1 MKSIKLAVVA
11 GLAGG
16 LTACVAPV
24 VEIKKDPVVVE
35 KPKVVEK
42 TVKEVFAE
50 AVAAF
55 DAGKLDEAQAGF
67 AKVAAKVPN
76 NVVVQFNSG
85 VIAEKQGK
93 IPDATAFYE
102 AANKL
107 DPKHKPTLLNL
118 GRVYRQQDKFDA
130 AIALYEAAL
139 KDPANEYDVELN
151 NNLTVAYR
159 LAKKYKEAEATA
171 RKVLARTKDNPDA
184 YKNLALIYF
193 DQGNYR
199 LAEFISA
206 NARKLDDKDPGVYN
220 NLGLI
225 YLKLDERRLALGQF
239 QKAVSL
245 NKDFAPSLFNIGAM
259 ALTYRDYDGAEKV
272 LSRATELDQNSYEG
286 FLAYAFALDGQKG
299 RDAKKGLKA
308 GELFE
313 RVLAIK
319 ADQNDAICGAAW
331 AYAADKGGWDKALG
345 FLERCKALPTTTP
358 VDQQLIDSK
367 MKGIVAM
374 QKAGAAAAAQPKPE
388 EKEKPKATGG
398 PSLLDKV
405 SDEAAK
411 NEPPPGETPPAAPAD
426 GAAPAPA
433 PGAAPAPATGGTAPA
448 PAPAPAPK
456 SETKTET
463 KGEAAPAEAAP
474 AAK

>member
-1 MKSIKLAVVA
+1 MKSIRFAAL
-11 GLAGG
+11 
-16 LTACVAPV
+16 
-24 VEIKKDPVVVE
+24 VVVGTAGFMGCPPAAVE
-35 KPKVVEK
+35 VKKEEVVKAPPKPVEK
-42 TVKEVFAE
+42 TIKEVFTD

-55 DAGKLDEAQAGF
+55 DAGKFDDAQAGF
-67 AKVAAKVPN
+67 GKVAAKFPN
-76 NVVVQFNSG
+76 NVVVQFNLG
-85 VIAEKQGK
+85 VISERQGK
-93 IPDATAFYE
+93 LTEAAGYYE
-102 AANKL
+102 VANKL

-118 GRVYRQQDKFDA
+118 GRVYRQQDKFDN

-159 LAKKYKEAEATA
+159 LAKKYALAESTA

-193 DQGNYR
+193 DQGNFR
-199 LAEFISA
+199 LAEFISD

-225 YLKLDERRLALGQF
+225 YLKFDDRRRALGQF
-239 QKAVSL
+239 QKAVTL
-245 NKDFAPSLFNIGAM
+245 NKDFAPSLFNIGTM

-272 LSRATELDQNSYEG
+272 LSRATAIDQNSYEG

-299 RDAKKGLKA
+299 RDAKKGIKA
-308 GELFE
+308 GEMFE

-331 AYAADKGGWDKALG
+331 AYAADKAGWDKALG
-345 FLERCKALPTTTP
+345 FLDRCKALPGTSAT
-358 VDQQLIDSK
+358 DQQLIDSK

-388 EKEKPKATGG
+388 EKPKVTPTG

-405 SDEAAK
+405 SDDAAK
-411 NEPPPGETPPAAPAD
+411 QDPGATTDPAATPPA
-426 GAAPAPA
+426 GAAPAA
-433 PGAAPAPATGGTAPA
+433 SPA
-448 PAPAPAPK
+448 PAPAPA
-456 SETKTET
+456 
-463 KGEAAPAEAAP
+463 APAPAP
-474 AAK
+474 K

>member
-1 MKSIKLAVVA
+1 MSAHMKSIRIAAMMVVTGAGFMGCPPAAVEVKKEE
-11 GLAGG
+11 
-16 LTACVAPV
+16 VVIAPP
-24 VEIKKDPVVVE
+24 KPVE
-35 KPKVVEK
+35 KSS
-42 TVKEVFAE
+42 KEIFAD

-55 DAGKLDEAQAGF
+55 DAGKLDDAQAGF

-85 VIAEKQGK
+85 VIAERQGK
-93 IPDATAFYE
+93 LTEAAGFYE

-118 GRVYRQQDKFDA
+118 GRVYRQQDKFDN
-130 AIALYEAAL
+130 AIALYEGAL
-139 KDPANEYDVELN
+139 KDPANEFDVELN

-159 LAKKYKEAEATA
+159 LAKKYPLAEATA

-220 NLGLI
+220 NPGPT
-225 YLKLDERRLALGQF
+225 YLKLDDRRLALGQF

-331 AYAADKGGWDKALG
+331 AYAADKAGWDKALG
-345 FLERCKALPTTTP
+345 FLDRCKALPTTTP

-374 QKAGAAAAAQPKPE
+374 QKAGAAAAQPKPE
-388 EKEKPKATGG
+388 EKEKPKAPTG

-411 NEPPPGETPPAAPAD
+411 QDPGAASETPPAPGVAPATD
-426 GAAPAPA
+426 APAPAPTPAPAPSTGAPSPAPATGAAAPAAAPAPA
-433 PGAAPAPATGGTAPA
+433 
-448 PAPAPAPK
+448 
-456 SETKTET
+456 
-463 KGEAAPAEAAP
+463 
-474 AAK
+474 AK

>member
-1 MKSIKLAVVA
+1 MKSIRIAALVATA
-11 GLAGG
+11 GLMGCPPA
-16 LTACVAPV
+16 V
-24 VEIKKDPVVVE
+24 VEIKKDPIVTAP
-35 KPKVVEK
+35 PKVVEK
-42 TVKEVFAE
+42 TVKEIFAD

-55 DAGKLDEAQAGF
+55 DAGKLAEAQAGF
-67 AKVAAKVPN
+67 ARVAAKYPN

-85 VIAEKQGK
+85 VIAERLGK
-93 IPDATAFYE
+93 VSEAAGYYE
-102 AANKL
+102 VANKL

-118 GRVYRQQDKFDA
+118 GRVYRQQDKFDN

-159 LAKKYKEAEATA
+159 LARKYALAEATA

-193 DQGNYR
+193 DQGNFR

-225 YLKLDERRLALGQF
+225 HLKLDDRRLALAQF
-239 QKAVSL
+239 QKAVTL
-245 NKDFAPSLFNIGAM
+245 NKDFTPSLFNIGAM
-259 ALTYRDYDGAEKV
+259 ALSYRDYDGAEKV

-286 FLAYAFALDGQKG
+286 FLAYAFAVDGQKG

-331 AYAADKGGWDKALG
+331 AYAADKAGWDKALG
-345 FLERCKALPTTTP
+345 FLDRCKALPTTTP
-358 VDQQLIDSK
+358 VDVQLIDSK

-374 QKAGAAAAAQPKPE
+374 QKAGAAAAQPKPE
-388 EKEKPKATGG
+388 EKERPKATPTG

-405 SDEAAK
+405 SDDAAK
-411 NEPPPGETPPAAPAD
+411 QDPGATSETPPAPGVAPATD
-426 GAAPAPA
+426 AAPAP
-433 PGAAPAPATGGTAPA
+433 
-448 PAPAPAPK
+448 K
-456 SETKTET
+456 
-463 KGEAAPAEAAP
+463 
-474 AAK
+474 

>member
-1 MKSIKLAVVA
+1 MKSIRIAALVVA
-11 GLAGG
+11 GSTG
-16 LTACVAPV
+16 LVGCTTVTEEVKKDVVVAP
-24 VEIKKDPVVVE
+24 PPRAAE
-35 KPKVVEK
+35 KSTKE
-42 TVKEVFAE
+42 TFADAVK
-50 AVAAF
+50 AF
-55 DAGKLDEAQAGF
+55 DEGKLDAAREGF
-67 AKVAAKVPN
+67 GKVAAKVPN
-76 NVVVQFNSG
+76 NVVVQFNLG
-85 VIAEKQGK
+85 VICEKQGK
-93 IPDATAFYE
+93 LTEAAGFYE

-118 GRVYRQQDKFDA
+118 GRVYRQQDKFEN
-130 AIALYEAAL
+130 AIALYEGAI

-159 LAKKYKEAEATA
+159 LARKYAQAEATA

-193 DQGNYR
+193 DQGNFR

-206 NARKLDDKDPGVYN
+206 NAKKLDDKDPGVYN

-225 YLKLDERRLALGQF
+225 YLKLDDRRLALSQF

-259 ALTYRDYDGAEKV
+259 ALAYRDYDGAEKV

-286 FLAYAFALDGQKG
+286 FLAYAYALDGQKG

-308 GELFE
+308 GEMFE

-319 ADQNDAICGAAW
+319 ADQGDAVCGAGW
-331 AYAADKGGWDKALG
+331 AYAADKAGWDKALG
-345 FLERCKALPTTTP
+345 FLEKCKALTTTSAT
-358 VDQQLIDSK
+358 DQQLIDSK
-367 MKGIVAM
+367 LKGIVAM
-374 QKAGAAAAAQPKPE
+374 QKAGQQAAQPKPE
-388 EKEKPKATGG
+388 EKEKPKATTPSG

-405 SDEAAK
+405 SDDAAK
-411 NEPPPGETPPAAPAD
+411 QDPGAATEQP
-426 GAAPAPA
+426 APAPA
-433 PGAAPAPATGGTAPA
+433 PEGAAPAAPA

-456 SETKTET
+456 Q
-463 KGEAAPAEAAP
+463 
-474 AAK
+474 